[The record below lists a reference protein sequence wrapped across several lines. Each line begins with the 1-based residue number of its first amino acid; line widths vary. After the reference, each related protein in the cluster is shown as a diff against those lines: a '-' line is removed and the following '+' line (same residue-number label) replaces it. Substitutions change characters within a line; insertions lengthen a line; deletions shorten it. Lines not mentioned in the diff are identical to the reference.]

1 VSVRRR
7 VAVVVGLAALVAAG
21 ALVAVLVLRD
31 DGSNAALDRAQPIE
45 ARVVVSPRVVLFGD
59 TVTARVQVAL
69 DRARIDPDSLRVET
83 EFTPWQLV
91 RAPQQIRRDGA
102 RATYLESV
110 YVLRCLG
117 PPCVPTRASSS
128 REFQAA
134 KLSYAEVG
142 GGRTSTEVRWP
153 VLVVNTRLV
162 SDDFGRRDEYGTA
175 WRADLATLPPVSYR
189 VPPALLLSLL
199 LAGAAVLLLAGGTLA
214 YAALPRR
221 EEAAPPPEP
230 PAPPPPLDLTPLER
244 ALALLEEPTAIDG
257 AAERRR
263 ALEFVAEHFDEQ
275 DRSLAA
281 SARSLAWRSGK
292 PAPADSVG
300 LAARVR
306 EHLAQEAADE
316 ERAREEDDA
325 TQA

>member
-1 VSVRRR
+1 VSPRRL
-7 VAVVVGLAALVAAG
+7 VGGLVALSALL
-21 ALVAVLVLRD
+21 ALVAVVALRD
-31 DGSNAALDRAQPIE
+31 DGSSTVALDRAQALE

-69 DRARIDPDSLRVET
+69 DRARIDPASLRVET
-83 EFTPWQLV
+83 SFTPWQFV
-91 RAPQQIRRDGA
+91 RTPQRIRRDGA
-102 RATYLESV
+102 RATYIETV

-128 REFQAA
+128 REFQAV
-134 KLSYAEVG
+134 KLSYEHVG
-142 GGRTSTEVRWP
+142 GGRGSTEVRWP

-175 WRADLATLPPVSYR
+175 WRADLATLPVVSYR
-189 VPPALLLSLL
+189 LSPALLLALL
-199 LAGAAVLLLAGGTLA
+199 LAGAAVLLVGGGRLA
-214 YAALPRR
+214 YSAIANS
-221 EEAAPPPEP
+221 EEPLPPEP
-230 PAPPPPLDLTPLER
+230 PAPPPPPDLTPLER
-244 ALALLEEPTAIDG
+244 ALALLEEPGPLDG

-263 ALEFVAEHFDEQ
+263 ALEFVAEHFDER

-281 SARSLAWRSGK
+281 SARALAWRSGK
-292 PAPADSVG
+292 PAPAESVG

-306 EHLAQEAADE
+306 EHLDQETASDHV
-316 ERAREEDDA
+316 EEDDA